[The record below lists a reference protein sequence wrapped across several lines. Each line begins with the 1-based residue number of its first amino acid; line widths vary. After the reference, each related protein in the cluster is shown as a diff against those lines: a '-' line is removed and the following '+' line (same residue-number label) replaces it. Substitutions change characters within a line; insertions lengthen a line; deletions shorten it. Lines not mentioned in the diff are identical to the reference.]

1 MMKTKHSKETIA
13 ILIDRF
19 MAGDT
24 TVDEE
29 QVLGDY
35 FRTAR
40 DLPEEWKA
48 YKDMFSYFDDGMR
61 ERRPLLRVAWP
72 VRSLLTAAAV
82 VLVLFGLAVAGWNI
96 LSGEDQPRLSCNADV
111 PAVSSARAPAAGMKS
126 DAADSYNRL
135 AAADAEKPAA
145 EKSVGNSQP
154 DKKKTGRQ
162 HRTVS
167 EKPASGR
174 TPAAS
179 SEKPVEKTPEM
190 IYARE
195 KAECLA
201 AMEAVRR
208 ANNNDMMLQAYEAM
222 MQEKSDY
229 ILVTDEDD
237 NYKIV
242 DRNTVI
248 VL

>member
-1 MMKTKHSKETIA
+1 
-13 ILIDRF
+13 

-40 DLPEEWKA
+40 DIPEEWKA
-48 YKDMFSYFDDGMR
+48 YKDMFSYFDNGMR
-61 ERRPLLRVAWP
+61 ERRPPVRIAWQ

-82 VLVLFGLAVAGWNI
+82 VLVLFGLVVTGWQFR
-96 LSGEDQPRLSCNADV
+96 SGEEQPRLSCNADV
-111 PAVSSARAPAAGMKS
+111 PAVSPDHAPTAGMGPRET
-126 DAADSYNRL
+126 DLDNRL
-135 AAADAEKPAA
+135 AVTGVEKLAT
-145 EKSVGNSQP
+145 EKSGGNP
-154 DKKKTGRQ
+154 RMNKKNKAGHNRMT
-162 HRTVS
+162 S
-167 EKPASGR
+167 EKPTSARPPAS
-174 TPAAS
+174 S
-179 SEKPVEKTPEM
+179 SEKPVEMPPEM

-201 AMEAVRR
+201 AMEAVRQ
-208 ANNNDMMLQAYEAM
+208 ADNNKVMLQAYEAM
-222 MQEKSDY
+222 MQRNANY

-242 DRNTVI
+242 DRDAVI

>member
-1 MMKTKHSKETIA
+1 MRTNHSKEYIA

-40 DLPEEWKA
+40 DIPEEWKA

-61 ERRPLLRVAWP
+61 ERRPPLRIAWP

-82 VLVLFGLAVAGWNI
+82 VLVLFGIAVAGWQFRF
-96 LSGEDQPRLSCNADV
+96 GEEQPRLSCNADV
-111 PAVSSARAPAAGMKS
+111 PAVSPGRAPTAGMES
-126 DAADSYNRL
+126 RETDLDNRL
-135 AAADAEKPAA
+135 AVTGVEKPAT
-145 EKSVGNSQP
+145 EKSGGNP
-154 DKKKTGRQ
+154 RMNKKNKAGQNRLTY
-162 HRTVS
+162 
-167 EKPASGR
+167 EKPMSDR

-179 SEKPVEKTPEM
+179 SEKPAEMTPEM

-208 ANNNDMMLQAYEAM
+208 ADNNEVMLQAYEAM
-222 MQEKSDY
+222 MQRNANY

-242 DRNTVI
+242 ARDAVI

>member
-1 MMKTKHSKETIA
+1 MKTKHSKETIA

-35 FRTAR
+35 FRTVR

-48 YKDMFSYFDDGMR
+48 YKDMFSYFDAGMCD
-61 ERRPLLRVAWP
+61 RRPLLRIAWP

-82 VLVLFGLAVAGWNI
+82 VLVLLGVAVTGWNI
-96 LSGEDQPRLSCNADV
+96 LSGEEQPRLSCNADV
-111 PAVSSARAPAAGMKS
+111 PAARYASAPAAGMKS

-135 AAADAEKPAA
+135 AAADTEKPAA
-145 EKSVGNSQP
+145 EKSFGNSHP
-154 DKKKTGRQ
+154 DKKKTGRT

-167 EKPASGR
+167 EKPISGR

-179 SEKPVEKTPEM
+179 SEKPMEMTPGM

-208 ANNNDMMLQAYEAM
+208 ANNNEMMLQAYEAM

>member
-48 YKDMFSYFDDGMR
+48 YKDMFSYFDAGMCD
-61 ERRPLLRVAWP
+61 RRPLLRIAWP

-82 VLVLFGLAVAGWNI
+82 VLVLLGVAVTGWNI
-96 LSGEDQPRLSCNADV
+96 LSGEEQPRLSCNADV
-111 PAVSSARAPAAGMKS
+111 PAARSARAPAAGMKS

-135 AAADAEKPAA
+135 AAADTEKPAA
-145 EKSVGNSQP
+145 EKSFGNSHP
-154 DKKKTGRQ
+154 DKKKTGRT

-167 EKPASGR
+167 EKPISGR

-179 SEKPVEKTPEM
+179 SEKPMEMTPGM

-208 ANNNDMMLQAYEAM
+208 ANNNEMMLQAYEAM

>member
-1 MMKTKHSKETIA
+1 MKTNHSKEYIA

-40 DLPEEWKA
+40 DIPEEWKA
-48 YKDMFSYFDDGMR
+48 YKDMFSYFDNGMR
-61 ERRPLLRVAWP
+61 ERRPPVRIAWQ

-82 VLVLFGLAVAGWNI
+82 VLVLFGLVVTGWQFR
-96 LSGEDQPRLSCNADV
+96 SGEEQTRLSCNADV
-111 PAVSSARAPAAGMKS
+111 PAVSPDHAPTAGMGPRET
-126 DAADSYNRL
+126 DLDNRL
-135 AAADAEKPAA
+135 AVTGVEKLAT
-145 EKSVGNSQP
+145 EKSGGNP
-154 DKKKTGRQ
+154 RMNKKNKAGHNRMT
-162 HRTVS
+162 S
-167 EKPASGR
+167 EKPTSARPPAS
-174 TPAAS
+174 S
-179 SEKPVEKTPEM
+179 SEKPVEMPPEM

-201 AMEAVRR
+201 AMEAVRQ
-208 ANNNDMMLQAYEAM
+208 ADNNKVMLQAYEAM
-222 MQEKSDY
+222 MQRNANY

-242 DRNTVI
+242 DRDAVI